1 MKKEY
6 DDFMEK
12 IENHVAIKWPQGSDI
27 AYFVKNGEDPDMDP
41 PEDLTEDEQKQMLKM
56 RKWEIRA
63 AIFFQR
69 ESILCENKKA
79 LYTVI
84 YSNLT
89 STTKSK
95 VEQNK
100 SFTQKHRTSDL
111 SWIMSVLD
119 DIMTDFDVAK
129 PYMVS
134 VHQQLRRVMTI
145 T

>member
-1 MKKEY
+1 
-6 DDFMEK
+6 
-12 IENHVAIKWPQGSDI
+12 
-27 AYFVKNGEDPDMDP
+27 
-41 PEDLTEDEQKQMLKM
+41 MLKM

-100 SFTQKHRTSDL
+100 SFPEKHRASDL
-111 SWIMSVLD
+111 SWIMSVID

-145 T
+145 TQQRDETNEGFVRRLVKEME